1 MSDPVVRTRFAPSP
15 TGDLHVGGL
24 RTALFQ
30 WAFARANGGRFILRI
45 EDTDRERYVAGA
57 VDVVREGLRWL
68 GLDWDE
74 GPDVGGPHGPYVQS
88 ERLDRY
94 RAVADELRARG
105 RAYRCF
111 CTSER
116 LDRLRADQ
124 RAGGE
129 PTGYDGRCAAIP
141 EAEAGA
147 RARAESSVVRFRM
160 DRAGA
165 TTLDDLV
172 RGPVTFENALQDDFV
187 LLKADGFPTY
197 HLAML
202 TDDQGMAIT
211 HVIRGEEW
219 LASAPRHLQL
229 YEAMGWPAPRFAHIP
244 LIVAEGGRK
253 LSKREHDASALAFRD
268 RGYLPEAMLNFLAFL
283 GWSLDDVTS
292 HITREEFARVF
303 TLDRVVPNSAFFDVE
318 RLDALNG
325 HYVRALPPARWREL
339 AGEWIERGLPDE
351 VPRPLDAVLLDSL
364 APLLQER
371 VTRLDELAGLVRFLF
386 GDAPEYPAAL
396 LTERIGGD
404 AALAARTLDAA
415 IAAVGG
421 VEPDAWGRETVEA
434 ALRSLQD
441 ALGLKLRK
449 FVSVLYVAVMGAP
462 RGIPLFDSAALLGRE
477 RTLARL
483 RAARAKLA

>member
-1 MSDPVVRTRFAPSP
+1 MTAPVRTRFAPSP
-15 TGDLHVGGL
+15 TGDLHIGGL

-30 WAFARANGGRFILRI
+30 WAFARANGGQLILRI
-45 EDTDRERYVAGA
+45 EDTDRDRYVEGA
-57 VDVVREGLRWL
+57 VGAIAEGLRWL
-68 GLDWDE
+68 GIDWDE
-74 GPDVGGPHGPYVQS
+74 GPDVGGPHAPYVQS
-88 ERLDRY
+88 ERLDHY
-94 RAVADELRARG
+94 HAVAAELRARG

-111 CTSER
+111 CSPER

-129 PTGYDGRCAAIP
+129 PGGYDGRCAAMP
-141 EAEAGA
+141 ETEAEA
-147 RARAESSVVRFRM
+147 RAEAEQSVVRFRM
-160 DRAGA
+160 DRAGT

-172 RGPVTFENALQDDFV
+172 RGRVTFENALQDDFV

-202 TDDQGMAIT
+202 ADDHGMEIT
-211 HVIRGEEW
+211 HVIRAEEW

-229 YEAMGWPAPRFAHIP
+229 YAAMGWPAPRFAHIP
-244 LIVAEGGRK
+244 LIVDGDGRK
-253 LSKREHDASALAFRD
+253 LSKREGDVGVLSFRD

-283 GWSLDDVTS
+283 GWSLDDKTS
-292 HITREEFARVF
+292 HITREELARVF
-303 TLDRVVPNSAFFDVE
+303 TLERVVPNSAAFDVE

-325 HYVRALPPARWREL
+325 HYIRALPPDRWRAL
-339 AGEWIERGLPDE
+339 AGEWIDIGLPDE
-351 VPRPLDAVLLDSL
+351 VPRPLDPALLDAL
-364 APLLQER
+364 APLLRER
-371 VTRLDELAGLVRFLF
+371 VARLDELAGLVRFLF
-386 GDAPEYPAAL
+386 GEEAPEYPAVL
-396 LTERIGGD
+396 LAERIGGD
-404 AALAARTLDAA
+404 AALAARALDAA
-415 IAAVGG
+415 IVAVDRVG
-421 VEPDAWGRETVEA
+421 PDEWGTAPVEA

-462 RGIPLFDSAALLGRE
+462 RGIPLFDSVALLGRE